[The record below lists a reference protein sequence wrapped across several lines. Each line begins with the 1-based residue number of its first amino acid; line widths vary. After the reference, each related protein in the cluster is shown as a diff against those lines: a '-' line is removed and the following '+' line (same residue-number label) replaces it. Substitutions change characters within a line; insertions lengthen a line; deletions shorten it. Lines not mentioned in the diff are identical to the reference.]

1 MNWVS
6 TQNLQERKHLK
17 MLEPAGQ
24 DQQKLKYV
32 KDLGS
37 SHVIAIANSKND
49 LLMLRE
55 SALGIGIIQAEGTI
69 CGI

>member
-1 MNWVS
+1 
-6 TQNLQERKHLK
+6 

-37 SHVIAIANSKND
+37 SHVIAIGNGKND

>member
-1 MNWVS
+1 
-6 TQNLQERKHLK
+6 